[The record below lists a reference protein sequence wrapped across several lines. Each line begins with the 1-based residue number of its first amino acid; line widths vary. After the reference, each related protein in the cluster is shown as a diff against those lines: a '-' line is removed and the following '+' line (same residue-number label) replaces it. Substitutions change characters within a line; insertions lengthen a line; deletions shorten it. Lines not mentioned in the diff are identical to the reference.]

1 MASEAGVLQ
10 FAVLIDGENVSP
22 KVADQLFREIAKLGQ
37 APVRRV
43 YGDFDGPAKGWKD
56 AVSRHAI
63 VPRQQFPNVPNKNA
77 ADIAL
82 VIEAMDLMHTGRLD
96 GFCLA
101 SSDSDYTGLATRLRE
116 QGLKVFGFGG
126 QITAASFRL
135 ACHQFIELESGK
147 AATGESI
154 FISPRK
160 PIAIVASPAKPASAK
175 HLLLGAFARLNGDE
189 WVPLTLLLKEV
200 RAIQPLFTPK
210 DYGAAKPIALVRKAG
225 CFDAELRGGTMMVRR
240 KPAAGTMAA
249 KAA

>member
-22 KVADQLFREIAKLGQ
+22 KVADQLFREVAKLGQ

-43 YGDFDGPAKGWKD
+43 YGDFHGSAKGWKD

-63 VPRQQFPNVPNKNA
+63 VPRQQFRNVPNKNA
-77 ADIAL
+77 SDIAL

-96 GFCLA
+96 GFCLV

-126 QITAASFRL
+126 KLAAASFRL
-135 ACHQFIELESGK
+135 ACHQFTEVESGK
-147 AATGESI
+147 AVTEGPI
-154 FISPRK
+154 FVSPNK
-160 PIAIVASPAKPASAK
+160 SIAIVLSSAKPASART
-175 HLLLGAFARLNGDE
+175 LLLDALARLNGDE

-200 RAIQPLFTPK
+200 RAMQPQFTPK
-210 DYGAAKPIALVRKAG
+210 DYGSAKPIALVRKAG
-225 CFDAELRGGTMMVRR
+225 CFDAEVRGGTMMVRK
-240 KPAAGTMAA
+240 KPATAAMAA

>member
-22 KVADQLFREIAKLGQ
+22 RVADQLFREIAKLGQ

-43 YGDFDGPAKGWKD
+43 YGDFDGSAKGWKD
-56 AVSRHAI
+56 AVWRHAI
-63 VPRQQFPNVPNKNA
+63 IARQQFPNVPNKNA
-77 ADIAL
+77 SDIAL

-96 GFCLA
+96 GFCLV

-126 QITAASFRL
+126 RGAAASFRL
-135 ACHQFIELESGK
+135 GCHQFIELESGK
-147 AATGESI
+147 AATGEPI
-154 FISPRK
+154 FVSPRK
-160 PIAIVASPAKPASAK
+160 AIAFVLSPARPASAK
-175 HLLLGAFARLNGDE
+175 DLLLDALARLNCDE

-200 RAIQPLFTPK
+200 RAIQPQFTPK
-210 DYGAAKPIALVRKAG
+210 DYGSAKPIALVRKAG
-225 CFDAELRGGTMMVRR
+225 CFDAEVRGGTMMVRK
-240 KPAAGTMAA
+240 KPAAAAMAA

>member
-1 MASEAGVLQ
+1 MASEAVVLQ

-43 YGDFDGPAKGWKD
+43 YGDFDGSAKGWKE

-63 VPRQQFPNVPNKNA
+63 IARQQFPNVPNKNA
-77 ADIAL
+77 SDIAL
-82 VIEAMDLMHTGRLD
+82 VIDAMDLMHAGRFD
-96 GFCLA
+96 GFCLV

-116 QGLKVFGFGG
+116 QQLKVIGFGG
-126 QITAASFRL
+126 KLTAASFRL

-147 AATGESI
+147 AATEQSI
-154 FISPRK
+154 FVSPRK
-160 PIAIVASPAKPASAK
+160 PIAIVPSPVKPASARN
-175 HLLLGAFARLNGDE
+175 LLLSAFARLDGAE

-200 RAIQPLFTPK
+200 RAIQPQFTPK
-210 DYGAAKPIALVRKAG
+210 DYGSAKSIALVRKAG
-225 CFDAELRGGTMMVRR
+225 CFDAELRGGTMMVRK
-240 KPAAGTMAA
+240 KPATAAMAA